1 MAGLGLIGGK
11 EGFDQEKIGDR
22 VYRLRENKQQNRC
35 DHFAYGGALGG
46 AALSCLRGGQST
58 FRSLSLMGLSY
69 LGILPLR
76 ISFKTAVPN
85 LMLIL

>member
-11 EGFDQEKIGDR
+11 EGFDQERIGDR

-46 AALSCLRGGQST
+46 AALSCLRGDNRPQST
-58 FRSLSLMGLSY
+58 GETCQCLD
-69 LGILPLR
+69 LGFASRVQDGIANYGAR
-76 ISFKTAVPN
+76 
-85 LMLIL
+85 